1 MPVLAYDK
9 QLLVNKLCNLYIND
23 DVRDNIKSFLFMS
36 ARDWWIEQ
44 EAHRCKR
51 LAISET
57 KNCLEHFRSMDDLQW
72 SHVLLYNKQPYQIS
86 DRQQHFNFYLEI
98 GGANCEQCG
107 NFYQL
112 YSVPMEVLYD
122 PDRLSD
128 PNRQYKNVLCHCDVD
143 VFDSDYV
150 FDSDDEEEEQDYDF

>member
-57 KNCLEHFRSMDDLQW
+57 KNCLEHFRSMNDKQW

-86 DRQQHFNFYLEI
+86 DRQQHFNFFVEI

-112 YSVPMEVLYD
+112 NNVPMEVLYD

-128 PNRQYKNVLCHCDVD
+128 PNRQYKNMLCHCGDVD
-143 VFDSDYV
+143 VFDSDN
-150 FDSDDEEEEQDYDF
+150 EEEEQDYDF